1 MAFLKNI
8 LSSCLGAFL
17 AFILVIGFT
26 IFIIATIATIASDK
40 KVDIDNNAVLYL
52 KLTSPVNEME
62 TEDPLTELL
71 PGASDQAIGLIQLK
85 QAIAHAKEDPKI
97 KGIYLSISR
106 PMAGITTVE
115 EIRE

>member
-26 IFIIATIATIASDK
+26 IFILATIASVASDK
-40 KVDIDNNAVLYL
+40 KVDIDGNAVLYL
-52 KLTSPVNEME
+52 KLTAPINEME

-71 PGASDQAIGLIQLK
+71 PAPAT
-85 QAIAHAKEDPKI
+85 
-97 KGIYLSISR
+97 R
-106 PMAGITTVE
+106 PLG
-115 EIRE
+115 